1 MIIKIL
7 AGFIPN
13 KTLRGFF
20 RNFLYSLQ
28 IKLKAKQ
35 IGNNL
40 LCSKFST
47 VNKKTVIG
55 NNVKFNGL
63 HISGNGEVQIGN
75 NVVIGFESLI
85 ISDTHNYTGT
95 KLPYDGTYI
104 SKKTVI
110 SDFAWIGAR
119 VIILPG
125 SKIGEGAIIQAGAV
139 VHGEIPPF
147 SIAGGNPAKILKMR
161 DINHFKKLKSE
172 KYNIIN

>member
-63 HISGNGEVQIGN
+63 HINILFKNIKALSWK
-75 NVVIGFESLI
+75 F
-85 ISDTHNYTGT
+85 T
-95 KLPYDGTYI
+95 KNCRLY
-104 SKKTVI
+104 
-110 SDFAWIGAR
+110 F
-119 VIILPG
+119 L
-125 SKIGEGAIIQAGAV
+125 
-139 VHGEIPPF
+139 
-147 SIAGGNPAKILKMR
+147 
-161 DINHFKKLKSE
+161 
-172 KYNIIN
+172 